1 MIVEHLETKAE
12 EVPVMI
18 FGGKPALARGAL
30 TPMAAAA
37 LALTMLSS
45 PAAAA
50 TVVYEQVKY
59 DLAFSG
65 NGESFDSANN
75 GFDLT
80 DTNFAPWWANEDF
93 ARGLAEAYL
102 AQNGVDDAPFASG
115 GGDLSRIKF
124 AYDESESP
132 GFVNF
137 AYVDSRFDGV
147 EGDSSEAVDEG
158 SQDTAFVY
166 ATSITPVPLPPAG
179 IALGFG
185 LFSLLGLRR
194 WKARRTV

>member
-1 MIVEHLETKAE
+1 
-12 EVPVMI
+12 MI

-50 TVVYEQVKY
+50 TVEYKRVVY

-115 GGDLSRIKF
+115 GDLSRIKF
-124 AYDESESP
+124 AYAESEVN
-132 GFVNF
+132 GEDFVNF
-137 AYVDSRFDGV
+137 AYVDSGFDGFANV
-147 EGDSSEAVDEG
+147 GSEAVDEG

>member
-1 MIVEHLETKAE
+1 
-12 EVPVMI
+12 MI

-50 TVVYEQVKY
+50 TVEYKRVVY

-102 AQNGVDDAPFASG
+102 AQNGVADAPFASG

-132 GFVNF
+132 GSVNF
-137 AYVDSRFDGV
+137 AYVDSVFSLGFA
-147 EGDSSEAVDEG
+147 GDSSEAIDEG